1 MFKKA
6 LVAAAL
12 LSIVSVNA
20 AHAADGNLTFTGE
33 ILAATCTIN
42 GSAPGNINIP
52 LGNFSVNEFGSTGTT
67 AGNGK
72 IVMDLAGCP
81 NQISTVKIQ
90 FDGTADNTNPS
101 LLKIDGSGATG
112 LGIGIYETDGTP
124 IPIGMSS
131 RDITLTS
138 GAARAEFDA
147 KLMSTAST
155 VGPGSVDATA
165 TYTIQYR

>member
-72 IVMDLAGCP
+72 IVMELAGCP

-90 FDGTADNTNPS
+90 FEGTPDDDNPS
-101 LLKIDGSGATG
+101 LLKINGSATG

-124 IPIGMSS
+124 IPIGNSS

-138 GAARAEFDA
+138 GAAKAEFDA
-147 KLMSTAST
+147 KFMSTANT
-155 VGPGSVDATA
+155 VGAGSANATA
-165 TYTIQYR
+165 TYTLQYR